1 MTEESPSGTAPARG
15 HFAPVGS
22 QVYPVLFAVMAVVF
36 ILSNIGGAKGVQFG
50 PILTDGGFFL
60 FPVAYIIGDII
71 SEVYGFK
78 ASRRVIVTTF
88 IISAFA
94 SLSYWLIIILPPAE
108 FYDGQ
113 EALARTL
120 GPVPLIVLASLV
132 GFAAGQLSNA
142 KIMVK
147 MKERSGER
155 YLFGRIAVSTL
166 VGELLDTIAFS
177 AIAATVIGIETF
189 GQYVV
194 FVLVGW
200 AWKTAVELV
209 MAPVTIWVIGKVK
222 AAEPHY
228 GVVPDA

>member
-1 MTEESPSGTAPARG
+1 MTQDPPVTTQNARG
-15 HFAPVGS
+15 NFAPVGS
-22 QVYPVLFAVMAVVF
+22 HIYPVLFAIMAVVF
-36 ILSNIGGAKGVQFG
+36 VLSNIGGAKGVQFG

-60 FPVAYIIGDII
+60 FPVAYIVGDII

-88 IISAFA
+88 LISAFA
-94 SLSYWLIIILPPAE
+94 SLTYWIIIILPPAE

-132 GFAAGQLSNA
+132 GFAAGQLTNA
-142 KIMVK
+142 WIMVA
-147 MKERSGER
+147 MKRRSGER

-189 GQYVV
+189 GQYVM

-200 AWKTAVELV
+200 VWKTAVELLL
-209 MAPVTIWVIGKVK
+209 APVTMWTIGKIK
-222 AAEPHY
+222 AAEPQY
-228 GVVPDA
+228 GRLPDA

>member
-1 MTEESPSGTAPARG
+1 MTQEPPVTTQNARG
-15 HFAPVGS
+15 NVAPVGS
-22 QVYPVLFAVMAVVF
+22 HIYPVLFAIMAVVF

-60 FPVAYIIGDII
+60 FPVAYIVGDII

-88 IISAFA
+88 LISAFA
-94 SLSYWLIIILPPAE
+94 SLTYWIIIILPPAA

-132 GFAAGQLSNA
+132 GFAAGQLTNA
-142 KIMVK
+142 WIMVA
-147 MKERSGER
+147 MKRRSGER

-189 GQYVV
+189 GQYVM

-200 AWKTAVELV
+200 VWKTAVELLL
-209 MAPVTIWVIGKVK
+209 APVTMWTIGKIK
-222 AAEPHY
+222 AAEPQY
-228 GVVPDA
+228 GRLPDA

>member
-1 MTEESPSGTAPARG
+1 MTDKTDLTNDTHRG
-15 HFAPVGS
+15 AFAPVGS
-22 QVYPVLFAVMAVVF
+22 HIYPVLFAIMAVVF

-60 FPVAYIIGDII
+60 FPVAYIVGDII

-78 ASRRVIVTTF
+78 ASRRAIYTTF
-88 IISAFA
+88 LISAFA
-94 SLSYWLIIILPPAE
+94 SLTYWIIIILPPAE

-132 GFAAGQLSNA
+132 GFAAGQLSRA
-142 KIMVK
+142 WIMFA
-147 MKERSGER
+147 MKRRNGER
-155 YLFGRIAVSTL
+155 YLFGRIAVSSL
-166 VGELLDTIAFS
+166 IGELLDTIAFS

-189 GQYVV
+189 GQYVM

-200 AWKTAVELV
+200 VWKTAVELV
-209 MAPVTIWVIGKVK
+209 LAPVTILIIGKIK
-222 AAEPHY
+222 AAEPDY
-228 GVVPDA
+228 GKVIEA

>member
-1 MTEESPSGTAPARG
+1 MTQDPPVTTQNARG
-15 HFAPVGS
+15 NFAPVGS
-22 QVYPVLFAVMAVVF
+22 HIYPVLFAIMAVVF

-60 FPVAYIIGDII
+60 FPVAYIVGDII

-88 IISAFA
+88 LISAFA
-94 SLSYWLIIILPPAE
+94 SLTYWIIIILPPAE

-132 GFAAGQLSNA
+132 GFAAGQLTNA
-142 KIMVK
+142 WIMVA
-147 MKERSGER
+147 MKRRSGER

-189 GQYVV
+189 GQYIM

-200 AWKTAVELV
+200 VWKTAVELLL
-209 MAPVTIWVIGKVK
+209 APVTMWTIGKIK
-222 AAEPHY
+222 AAEPQY
-228 GVVPDA
+228 GRLPDA

>member
-1 MTEESPSGTAPARG
+1 MTEKTPATPHTQGT
-15 HFAPVGS
+15 FAPVGS
-22 QVYPVLFAVMAVVF
+22 HIYPVLFAIMAVIF

-60 FPVAYIIGDII
+60 FPVAYIVGDII

-78 ASRRVIVTTF
+78 ASRRVIFTTF
-88 IISAFA
+88 LISAFA
-94 SLSYWLIIILPPAE
+94 SLSYWIIIILPPAE

-132 GFAAGQLSNA
+132 GFAVGQLSNA
-142 KIMVK
+142 KIMVA
-147 MKERSGER
+147 MKNRSGER

-189 GQYVV
+189 AQYVV

-209 MAPVTIWVIGKVK
+209 LAPVTMWTIAKIK

-228 GVVPDA
+228 GAVVDA

>member
-1 MTEESPSGTAPARG
+1 VTDNPHVTNSSRG

-22 QVYPVLFAVMAVVF
+22 HIYPVLFAIMAVVF

-60 FPVAYIIGDII
+60 FPVAYIVGDII

-78 ASRRVIVTTF
+78 ASRRVIFTTF
-88 IISAFA
+88 LISAFA
-94 SLSYWLIIILPPAE
+94 SLTYWIIIILPPAE

-132 GFAAGQLSNA
+132 GFAVGQLSNA
-142 KIMVK
+142 WIMVA
-147 MKERSGER
+147 MKRRSGER

-189 GQYVV
+189 GQYVM

-200 AWKTAVELV
+200 VWKTAVELV
-209 MAPVTIWVIGKVK
+209 LAPVTMWVIRKIK

-228 GVVPDA
+228 GSLENA

>member
-1 MTEESPSGTAPARG
+1 MTQDPPVTTQNARG
-15 HFAPVGS
+15 NFAPVGS
-22 QVYPVLFAVMAVVF
+22 HIYPVLFAIMAVVF

-60 FPVAYIIGDII
+60 FPVAYIVGDII

-88 IISAFA
+88 LISAFA
-94 SLSYWLIIILPPAE
+94 SLTYWIIIILPPAE

-132 GFAAGQLSNA
+132 GFAAGQLTNA
-142 KIMVK
+142 WIMVA
-147 MKERSGER
+147 MKRRSGER

-177 AIAATVIGIETF
+177 AIAATVIGIEAF
-189 GQYVV
+189 GQYIM

-200 AWKTAVELV
+200 VWKTAVELLL
-209 MAPVTIWVIGKVK
+209 APVTMWTIGKIK
-222 AAEPHY
+222 AAEPQY
-228 GVVPDA
+228 GRLPDA

>member
-1 MTEESPSGTAPARG
+1 MTEKPHLTTETSRG
-15 HFAPVGS
+15 NYAPVGS
-22 QVYPVLFAVMAVVF
+22 HIYPVLFAIMAVIF

-60 FPVAYIIGDII
+60 FPVAYIVGDII

-78 ASRRVIVTTF
+78 ASRRVIFTTF
-88 IISAFA
+88 LISAFA
-94 SLSYWLIIILPPAE
+94 SLTYWVIIILPPAE

-132 GFAAGQLSNA
+132 GFAAGQLTNA
-142 KIMVK
+142 WIMVA
-147 MKERSGER
+147 MKRRSGER

-189 GQYVV
+189 GQYAM

-200 AWKTAVELV
+200 IWKTAVELLL
-209 MAPVTIWVIGKVK
+209 APVTIWTIGKIK
-222 AAEPHY
+222 TAEPHY
-228 GVVPDA
+228 GSSGSN

>member
-1 MTEESPSGTAPARG
+1 VTENPHVTSKSTRG
-15 HFAPVGS
+15 SFAPVGS
-22 QVYPVLFAVMAVVF
+22 HIYPVLFAIMAVVF

-60 FPVAYIIGDII
+60 FPVAYIVGDII

-78 ASRRVIVTTF
+78 ASRRVIFTTF
-88 IISAFA
+88 LISAFA
-94 SLSYWLIIILPPAE
+94 SLTYWIIIILPPAE

-132 GFAAGQLSNA
+132 GFAVGQLTNA
-142 KIMVK
+142 WIMVA
-147 MKERSGER
+147 MKRRSGER

-166 VGELLDTIAFS
+166 VGEMLDTVAFA

-189 GQYVV
+189 GQYVM

-200 AWKTAVELV
+200 VWKTIVELV
-209 MAPVTIWVIGKVK
+209 LAPVTMWTISKIK

-228 GVVPDA
+228 GSVLEA

>member
-1 MTEESPSGTAPARG
+1 MTEKPHLTTETSRG
-15 HFAPVGS
+15 NYAPVGS
-22 QVYPVLFAVMAVVF
+22 HIYPVLFAIMAVIF

-60 FPVAYIIGDII
+60 FPVAYIVGDII

-78 ASRRVIVTTF
+78 ASRRVIFTTF
-88 IISAFA
+88 LISAFA
-94 SLSYWLIIILPPAE
+94 SLTYWVIIILPPAE

-132 GFAAGQLSNA
+132 GFAAGQLTNA
-142 KIMVK
+142 WIMVA
-147 MKERSGER
+147 MKRRSGER

-166 VGELLDTIAFS
+166 VGELLDTIGFS

-189 GQYVV
+189 GQYAM

-200 AWKTAVELV
+200 IWKTAVELV
-209 MAPVTIWVIGKVK
+209 LAPVTIWTIGKIK
-222 AAEPHY
+222 TAEPHY
-228 GVVPDA
+228 GSSGSN

>member
-1 MTEESPSGTAPARG
+1 MTEKPHLTTETSRG
-15 HFAPVGS
+15 NYAPVGS
-22 QVYPVLFAVMAVVF
+22 HIYPVLFAIMAVIF

-60 FPVAYIIGDII
+60 FPVAYIVGDII

-78 ASRRVIVTTF
+78 ASRRVIFTTF
-88 IISAFA
+88 LISAFA
-94 SLSYWLIIILPPAE
+94 SLTYWVIIILPPAE

-132 GFAAGQLSNA
+132 GFAAGQLTNA
-142 KIMVK
+142 WIMVA
-147 MKERSGER
+147 MKRRSGER

-189 GQYVV
+189 GQYAM

-200 AWKTAVELV
+200 IWKTAVELLL
-209 MAPVTIWVIGKVK
+209 APVTIWTIGKIK

-228 GVVPDA
+228 GSSVNN

>member
-1 MTEESPSGTAPARG
+1 MTQHSEPITDRARG
-15 HFAPVGS
+15 NFAPVGS
-22 QVYPVLFAVMAVVF
+22 HVYPVLFAIMAVVF
-36 ILSNIGGAKGVQFG
+36 ILSNIGAAKGVQIG
-50 PILTDGGFFL
+50 PLLTDGGFFL
-60 FPVAYIIGDII
+60 FPVAYIVGDII

-78 ASRRVIVTTF
+78 ASRRVIFTTF
-88 IISAFA
+88 VISAFA
-94 SLSYWLIIILPPAE
+94 SLTYWIIIALPPAE

-120 GPVPLIVLASLV
+120 GPVPLIVLASLA
-132 GFAAGQLSNA
+132 GFAAGQLTNA
-142 KIMVK
+142 WIMVA
-147 MKERSGER
+147 MKRRSGER

-189 GQYVV
+189 GQYAM

-200 AWKTAVELV
+200 VWKTAVELV
-209 MAPVTIWVIGKVK
+209 LAPVTIWTIGKIK

-228 GVVPDA
+228 GTLPDA

>member
-1 MTEESPSGTAPARG
+1 MTENPHVTHETSRG
-15 HFAPVGS
+15 NFAPVGS
-22 QVYPVLFAVMAVVF
+22 HIYPVLFAIMAVVF

-50 PILTDGGFFL
+50 PVLTDGGFFL
-60 FPVAYIIGDII
+60 FPVAYIVGDII

-78 ASRRVIVTTF
+78 ASRRVIFTTF
-88 IISAFA
+88 LISAFA
-94 SLSYWLIIILPPAE
+94 SLTYWIIIILPPAE

-132 GFAAGQLSNA
+132 GFAAGQLTNA
-142 KIMVK
+142 WIMVA
-147 MKERSGER
+147 MKRRSGER

-177 AIAATVIGIETF
+177 AIAATVIGIETLS
-189 GQYVV
+189 QYVM

-200 AWKTAVELV
+200 VWKTAVELIL
-209 MAPVTIWVIGKVK
+209 APVTMWTIGKIK
-222 AAEPHY
+222 TAEPRY
-228 GVVPDA
+228 GNVDEA

>member
-1 MTEESPSGTAPARG
+1 MTEKPQLSSQTSRG
-15 HFAPVGS
+15 NFAPVGS
-22 QVYPVLFAVMAVVF
+22 HIYPVLFAIMAAVF
-36 ILSNIGGAKGVQFG
+36 ILSNIGAAKGVQVG

-60 FPVAYIIGDII
+60 FPVAYIVGDII

-78 ASRRVIVTTF
+78 ASRRVIFTTF
-88 IISAFA
+88 VISAFA
-94 SLSYWLIIILPPAE
+94 SVTYWIIIILPPAD

-132 GFAAGQLSNA
+132 GFAAGQLTNA
-142 KIMVK
+142 WIMVT
-147 MKERSGER
+147 MKRRSGER

-200 AWKTAVELV
+200 VWKTAVELIL
-209 MAPVTIWVIGKVK
+209 APVTMWTIAKIKTS
-222 AAEPHY
+222 EPHY
-228 GVVPDA
+228 GSMNAA

>member
-1 MTEESPSGTAPARG
+1 VTTQNARG
-15 HFAPVGS
+15 NFAPVGS
-22 QVYPVLFAVMAVVF
+22 HIYPVLFAIMAVVF

-60 FPVAYIIGDII
+60 FPVAYIVGDII

-88 IISAFA
+88 LISAFA
-94 SLSYWLIIILPPAE
+94 SLTYWIIIILPPAE

-132 GFAAGQLSNA
+132 GFAAGQLTNA
-142 KIMVK
+142 WIMVA
-147 MKERSGER
+147 MKRRSGER

-189 GQYVV
+189 GQYIM

-200 AWKTAVELV
+200 VWKTAVELLL
-209 MAPVTIWVIGKVK
+209 APVTMWTIGKIK
-222 AAEPHY
+222 AAEPQY
-228 GVVPDA
+228 GRLPDA

>member
-1 MTEESPSGTAPARG
+1 MTEKPTAKEQPRG
-15 HFAPVGS
+15 NFAPVS
-22 QVYPVLFAVMAVVF
+22 SYIYPILFATMAVVF

-60 FPVAYIIGDII
+60 FPIAYIVGDII

-78 ASRRVIVTTF
+78 ASRRVIYTTF
-88 IISAFA
+88 LMSALA
-94 SLSYWLIIILPPAE
+94 SLTYWIIIILPPAE

-132 GFAAGQLSNA
+132 GFFAGQLSNA
-142 KIMVK
+142 WIMVA
-147 MKERSGER
+147 MKRRSGER

-166 VGELLDTIAFS
+166 VGELLDTIAFA

-200 AWKTAVELV
+200 VWKTAVEIVL
-209 MAPVTIWVIGKVK
+209 APLTIWSINKIK
-222 AAEPHY
+222 TAEPNY
-228 GVVPDA
+228 GLLADA

>member
-1 MTEESPSGTAPARG
+1 MTQDPPVTTQNARG
-15 HFAPVGS
+15 NFAPVGS
-22 QVYPVLFAVMAVVF
+22 HIYPVLFAIMAVVF
-36 ILSNIGGAKGVQFG
+36 VLSNIGGAKGVQFG

-60 FPVAYIIGDII
+60 FPVAYIVGDII

-88 IISAFA
+88 LISAFA
-94 SLSYWLIIILPPAE
+94 SLTYWIIIILPPAE

-132 GFAAGQLSNA
+132 GFAAGQLTNA
-142 KIMVK
+142 WIMVA
-147 MKERSGER
+147 MKRRSGER

-189 GQYVV
+189 GQYVT

-200 AWKTAVELV
+200 VWKTAVELLL
-209 MAPVTIWVIGKVK
+209 APVTMWTIGKIK
-222 AAEPHY
+222 AAEPQY
-228 GVVPDA
+228 GRLPDA

>member
-1 MTEESPSGTAPARG
+1 MTEQQPPVSSAPSK
-15 HFAPVGS
+15 FAPVGS
-22 QVYPVLFAVMAVVF
+22 HIYPVLFAIMAVVF

-60 FPVAYIIGDII
+60 FPVAYIVGDII

-78 ASRRVIVTTF
+78 ASRRVIFTTF
-88 IISAFA
+88 LISAFA
-94 SLSYWLIIILPPAE
+94 SLTYWLIIILPPAD

-132 GFAAGQLSNA
+132 GFAAGQLTNA
-142 KIMVK
+142 KIMVA
-147 MKERSGER
+147 MKQRSGER
-155 YLFGRIAVSTL
+155 YLFGRIAASTL

-200 AWKTAVELV
+200 VWKTAVELV
-209 MAPVTIWVIGKVK
+209 LAPVTIWVIGKVK

-228 GVVPDA
+228 GALDAA

>member
-1 MTEESPSGTAPARG
+1 MTENPHVTSETSRG
-15 HFAPVGS
+15 NFAPVGS
-22 QVYPVLFAVMAVVF
+22 HIYPVLFAIMAVVF
-36 ILSNIGGAKGVQFG
+36 ILSNIGAAKGVQIG
-50 PILTDGGFFL
+50 PLLTDGGFFL
-60 FPVAYIIGDII
+60 FPVAYIVGDII

-78 ASRRVIVTTF
+78 ASRRVIFTTF
-88 IISAFA
+88 VISAFA
-94 SLSYWLIIILPPAE
+94 SLTYWIIIALPPAE

-120 GPVPLIVLASLV
+120 GPVPLIVLASLA
-132 GFAAGQLSNA
+132 GFAAGQLTNA
-142 KIMVK
+142 WIMVA
-147 MKERSGER
+147 MKRRSGER

-189 GQYVV
+189 GQYAM

-200 AWKTAVELV
+200 VWKTAVELV
-209 MAPVTIWVIGKVK
+209 LAPVTIWTIGKIK

-228 GVVPDA
+228 GTLPDA

>member
-1 MTEESPSGTAPARG
+1 MTQDRPVTTENTRG
-15 HFAPVGS
+15 NFAPVGS
-22 QVYPVLFAVMAVVF
+22 HIYPVLFAIMAVVF

-60 FPVAYIIGDII
+60 FPVAYIVGDII

-78 ASRRVIVTTF
+78 ASRRVIFTTF
-88 IISAFA
+88 LISAFA
-94 SLSYWLIIILPPAE
+94 SLTYWIIIILPPAE

-132 GFAAGQLSNA
+132 GFAAGQLTNA
-142 KIMVK
+142 WIMVA
-147 MKERSGER
+147 MKRRSGER

-189 GQYVV
+189 GQYAM

-200 AWKTAVELV
+200 IWKTAVELV
-209 MAPVTIWVIGKVK
+209 LAPVTIWTIGKIK
-222 AAEPHY
+222 TAEPHY
-228 GVVPDA
+228 GPLPDA

>member
-1 MTEESPSGTAPARG
+1 MSEKPHLTTETSRG
-15 HFAPVGS
+15 NYAPVGS
-22 QVYPVLFAVMAVVF
+22 HIYPVLFAIMAVIF

-60 FPVAYIIGDII
+60 FPVAYIVGDII

-78 ASRRVIVTTF
+78 ASRRVIFTTF
-88 IISAFA
+88 LISAFA
-94 SLSYWLIIILPPAE
+94 SLTYWVIIILPPAE

-132 GFAAGQLSNA
+132 GFAAGQLTNA
-142 KIMVK
+142 WIMVA
-147 MKERSGER
+147 MKRRSGER

-189 GQYVV
+189 GQYAM

-200 AWKTAVELV
+200 IWKTAVELV
-209 MAPVTIWVIGKVK
+209 LAPVTIWTIGKIK
-222 AAEPHY
+222 TAEPHY
-228 GVVPDA
+228 GSSGSN

>member
-1 MTEESPSGTAPARG
+1 MTEKPPVSSVPSK
-15 HFAPVGS
+15 FAPVGS
-22 QVYPVLFAVMAVVF
+22 HIYPVLFAIMAVVF

-60 FPVAYIIGDII
+60 FPVGYIVGDII

-78 ASRRVIVTTF
+78 ASRRVIFATF
-88 IISAFA
+88 LISAFA
-94 SLSYWLIIILPPAE
+94 SLTYWLIIILPPAD

-132 GFAAGQLSNA
+132 GFAAGQLTNA
-142 KIMVK
+142 KIMVA
-147 MKERSGER
+147 MKQRSGER
-155 YLFGRIAVSTL
+155 YLFGRIAASTL

-200 AWKTAVELV
+200 VWKTAVELV
-209 MAPVTIWVIGKVK
+209 FAPVTIWVIGKVK

-228 GVVPDA
+228 GAHDAG

>member
-1 MTEESPSGTAPARG
+1 MTEKTHATESTQGS
-15 HFAPVGS
+15 FAPVGS
-22 QVYPVLFAVMAVVF
+22 HIYPVLFAIMAVVF
-36 ILSNIGGAKGVQFG
+36 ILSNIGAAKGVQFG

-60 FPVAYIIGDII
+60 FPVAYIVGDII

-78 ASRRVIVTTF
+78 ASRRVIFTTF
-88 IISAFA
+88 LISAFA
-94 SLSYWLIIILPPAE
+94 SLTYWIIIILPPAD

-113 EALARTL
+113 AALARTL

-132 GFAAGQLSNA
+132 GFAVGQLSNA
-142 KIMVK
+142 KIMVA
-147 MKERSGER
+147 MKQRNGER
-155 YLFGRIAVSTL
+155 YLFGRIAASTL

-200 AWKTAVELV
+200 VWKTAVELILS
-209 MAPVTIWVIGKVK
+209 PVTIWVISKVK

-228 GVVPDA
+228 GALANA